1 MTRINCIFI
10 AKIKQILVQP
20 GRKKKKKQGY
30 YLIWKRKSKEL
41 YK

>member
-20 GRKKKKKQGY
+20 GRKKKKKAGG
-30 YLIWKRKSKEL
+30 LFDIAE
-41 YK
+41 

>member
-20 GRKKKKKQGY
+20 GRKKKKKAGV
-30 YLIWKRKSKEL
+30 LFDMEEKK
-41 YK
+41 

>member
-20 GRKKKKKQGY
+20 GRKKKKAGVLFDMEEK
-30 YLIWKRKSKEL
+30 K
-41 YK
+41 